1 MAYIKDE
8 TTGKLKYVA
17 DDKLMPTAQ
26 PAKTST
32 PASISQPAKSPK
44 NNFTSDNLEVRS
56 SLGALGFDDSKID
69 WDGKNVTYD
78 GQALLTPERNDN
90 GVTKTTANNL
100 IKSVNNSYKTRGI
113 NDSVVDVTSYAAGAT
128 QLQNAVTYDNG
139 IVSLAG
145 VPIENTVI
153 IDGVAYAPKSAID
166 KAVKSYSQNMGT
178 YSKKAKE
185 YLDSTESIANHYAEE
200 INNYKPFSYNP
211 EEDPA
216 YIAYRDAYTRNAQ
229 KALDDTYGRNT
240 ARTGGYA
247 NTAAISA
254 GNQAYYNHMSELADR
269 IPQLMDNAYDRY
281 INDYSMLFKKL
292 NMYGTPYD
300 RYNLEADALKLDT
313 DAAQKAFAA
322 DYERDVNTR
331 KFNYDAM
338 LDDRDYAMDLWEQE
352 NISMPKAELSKLDL
366 TNEYKYSALMAEL
379 EYKIRMAE
387 YLNKLAAVNKAK
399 K

>member
-17 DDKLMPTAQ
+17 DDKLMPSAQ
-26 PAKTST
+26 PEKTST
-32 PASISQPAKSPK
+32 PANISQPAKSSK

-69 WDGKNVTYD
+69 WDGKNVTYN
-78 GQALLTPERNDN
+78 GQAILTPEKNDN
-90 GVTKTTANNL
+90 GVTKTTTNNL

-113 NDSVVDVTSYAAGAT
+113 DDSVVDVTSYAAGAT
-128 QLQNAVTYDNG
+128 RLQNAVTYNNG
-139 IVSLAG
+139 VVSLAG
-145 VPIENTVI
+145 IPIDNTVI

-229 KALDDTYGRNT
+229 KALDDTYGRNV

-281 INDYSMLFKKL
+281 INDYSVLFKKL

-300 RYNLEADALKLDT
+300 RYNMEADALKLDT

-322 DYERDVNTR
+322 DYERDIDTR

-338 LDDRDYAMDLWEQE
+338 LNDRDYEMEQWKFD
-352 NISMPKAELSKLDL
+352 NITKQQAALLGLDVS
-366 TNEYKYSALMAEL
+366 NAQKYSAPMAEL
-379 EYKIRMAE
+379 EYNMTWTD
-387 YLNKLAAVNKAK
+387 YLTKLAALNKARR
-399 K
+399 